1 MSQSNSLAI
10 WWMASRPKTLA
21 AALAPVFIG
30 TGLAWRHGSFDLS
43 VTIVTIIC
51 AALIQIG
58 TNFANDYY
66 DFIKGADTDDRIG
79 FERATAKGLVSAQQM
94 KKATF
99 IAMGLAFLTGL
110 YLVYVGGWVILLI
123 GILSILFG
131 IAYTGGP
138 YPLGYNGLGDLFVF
152 IFFGIIAVTGTYYLN
167 TLTWSSTAFLVSL
180 PVGALSVNILVV
192 NNLRDVHQD
201 KIAGKRT
208 LGVLLGESALKV
220 EYLLMIALAFAT
232 PIYLYFIE
240 GFGLAVLSS
249 FVVFPLALILGYKI
263 VTNVHK
269 PKLNGVLERTAQF
282 LAIYSIIFTFSLVY
296 S

>member
-1 MSQSNSLAI
+1 
-10 WWMASRPKTLA
+10 
-21 AALAPVFIG
+21 
-30 TGLAWRHGSFDLS
+30 
-43 VTIVTIIC
+43 
-51 AALIQIG
+51 
-58 TNFANDYY
+58 
-66 DFIKGADTDDRIG
+66 
-79 FERATAKGLVSAQQM
+79 M

-99 IAMGLAFLTGL
+99 ITMGLAFLTGL
-110 YLVYVGGWVILLI
+110 YLVYIGGWIILLI
-123 GILSILFG
+123 GILSIIFG

-138 YPLGYNGLGDLFVF
+138 FPLGYNGLGDVFVF
-152 IFFGIIAVTGTYYLN
+152 IFFGVIAVMGTYYLN
-167 TLTWSSTAFLVSL
+167 TLIWSSTAFLVSL

-220 EYLLMIALAFAT
+220 EYLLMVALAFAT
-232 PIYLYFIE
+232 PIYLFFIE

-249 FVVFPLALILGYKI
+249 FIVFPLALLLSYKI
-263 VTNVHK
+263 VTNEHK

-282 LAIYSIIFTFSLVY
+282 LAIYSIIFTFSLMC

>member
-1 MSQSNSLAI
+1 MQLSKNLAI

-30 TGLAWRHGSFDLS
+30 TGLAWRHGSFDL
-43 VTIVTIIC
+43 VVAIVTVVC
-51 AALIQIG
+51 AALIQVG

-66 DFIKGADTDDRIG
+66 DFIQGADTDERIG
-79 FERATAKGLVSAQQM
+79 FERATAKGHVTAEQM

-99 IAMGLAFLTGL
+99 ITMGLAFLTGL
-110 YLVYVGGWVILLI
+110 YLVYIGGWIILLI
-123 GILSILFG
+123 GILSIIFG

-138 YPLGYNGLGDLFVF
+138 FPLGYNGLGDVFVF
-152 IFFGIIAVTGTYYLN
+152 IFFGVIAVMGTYYLN
-167 TLTWSSTAFLVSL
+167 TLIWSSTAFLVSL

-220 EYLLMIALAFAT
+220 EYLLMVALAFAT
-232 PIYLYFIE
+232 PIYLFFIE

-249 FVVFPLALILGYKI
+249 FIVFPLALLLSYKI
-263 VTNVHK
+263 VTNEHK

-282 LAIYSIIFTFSLVY
+282 LAIYSIIFTFSLMC